1 MFFKIL
7 MKWMILI
14 TILISISC
22 NSWFIYWL
30 MMEMNLLF
38 FIPFLNKKKMTDSN
52 SMITYFVIQSFSS
65 TIFMMSAL
73 MFVFVNTMKML
84 IIISMMIKLAIIPF
98 HFWMISISEML
109 NFDSLFLILSFQK
122 FIPMYILSKFNH
134 PYLKVFALISSIMSS
149 MLALNSKMIKKMLI
163 FSSISHQGWM
173 IMLFLM
179 KSKFWF
185 LYLMVYT
192 FLIFKITKLMKM
204 LKFNSIS
211 NFSNS
216 NMNSWNKISLIT
228 MMMSLGGMPPFMG
241 FFLKIIS
248 IFIFLNNFNFSIIIL
263 IISSMINIFFYLN
276 LIQPY
281 FIINLIKF
289 KITSFKMILK
299 NFFLNLNMFLIL
311 FLLNLMI
318 F

>member
-7 MKWMILI
+7 MKWLILI

-38 FIPFLNKKKMTDSN
+38 FIPILNSKKISDSN

-65 TIFMMSAL
+65 TIFMMSVL
-73 MFVFVNTMKML
+73 MFLFTSTMKML

-98 HFWMISISEML
+98 HFWMISMSEML

-134 PYLKVFALISSIMSS
+134 PYLSVFALISSIMGS
-149 MLALNSKMIKKMLI
+149 MMALNSKMIKKMLI

-185 LYLMVYT
+185 MYLTMYT

-204 LKFNSIS
+204 LKFNYIS
-211 NFSNS
+211 NFSNL
-216 NMNSWNKISLIT
+216 NMNSWNKISLIM
-228 MMMSLGGMPPFMG
+228 MMMSLGGMPPFIG
-241 FFLKIIS
+241 FFMKIIS
-248 IFIFLNNFNFSIIIL
+248 ILILLTNLNFSIIIL
-263 IISSMINIFFYLN
+263 IISSMINIYFYLN
-276 LIQPY
+276 SIQPY
-281 FIINLIKF
+281 FMINLIKF
-289 KITSFKMILK
+289 KIILNKMMFK
-299 NFFLNLNMFLIL
+299 NFFLNLNMFFIL
-311 FLLNLMI
+311 FLLNLTI